1 MNITE
6 LIAALQKFRA
16 DMGDL
21 PVVLEGA
28 LSTVDV
34 DVYWDEDEN
43 DNTVLVI
50 GA

>member
-1 MNITE
+1 MNITD
-6 LIAALQKFRA
+6 LIAVLVKFHA

-28 LSTVDV
+28 LSGDGV